1 MPRIDPDDGERL
13 IIVGLPF
20 TLGKCPSLTISGAN
34 HVHVPAT
41 IPEPGNEPV
50 RETGGATALSKRIAR
65 WRRSLLG
72 KLTLLF
78 LAGVMFAYVI
88 GALVGWSMFVDAA
101 KEQWNT
107 QARINTQIAS
117 ATLRGIYT
125 YVAVNA
131 DESGQVNGIVTSL
144 PVGDDDSVLATG
156 YNPVD
161 VLALISAQTKNDT
174 WLFQYDETAGV
185 FVTMATSAQDQEAG
199 ASPLPPEDETLF
211 GVEGKQG
218 RFATGFATIGGQEHY
233 LGLLPI
239 VSPQGKVLGALAVSI
254 GSAEELYRAQG
265 KLIRNSLIM
274 LLVVL
279 MLTSVAV
286 TSLVKR
292 LFRPVPVLVQAT
304 LRIADEQTD
313 IATPFQ
319 DRKDEL
325 GDMAVAI
332 ETLREAVVERGRLR
346 QIRDMAVQMEHMAHH
361 DALTGLPNRALLM
374 KSLDEVLA
382 DTSQDAFN
390 VMMLDLDR
398 FKAVNDTLGHACG
411 DALLVQTAQRVSS
424 VLGPGDIAA
433 RLGGDEFAVIQRVA
447 RDAELE
453 ARKLASRILE
463 TIAAGFTLD
472 GHEVIVGT
480 SIGISCSPRHG
491 ASATQLL
498 QGADLALYR
507 AKAAGRGTF
516 IVYEEGM
523 DMIAQDQH
531 ALQIDLGLALQ
542 REEFQ
547 VHYQPII
554 NLADNAVC
562 GFEALVRW
570 RHPQHGFIPP
580 DRFIPLAEETGIIA
594 PLGEWVLNRACRD
607 AVSWPEHLKLAVNL
621 SAVQLRLPEIA
632 KTVAEVLQLSGLR
645 ASRLELEI
653 TETALLAG
661 PASNTA
667 LNALHD
673 MGISIVLDDF
683 GTGYAS
689 LHYLANISFSK
700 VKIDREFVAD
710 LATRPACR
718 AIVGAIIG
726 LARQLDMDVTAEGVE
741 TEEQLVLLR
750 AAGCGTAQGYHFAR
764 PRPLEDIS
772 YEIEAPAAPRRVGLA

>member
-1 MPRIDPDDGERL
+1 MREI
-13 IIVGLPF
+13 
-20 TLGKCPSLTISGAN
+20 A
-34 HVHVPAT
+34 AT
-41 IPEPGNEPV
+41 
-50 RETGGATALSKRIAR
+50 TAFSTRIAG

-78 LAGVMFAYVI
+78 LAGVMFAYVV

-101 KEQWNT
+101 KAQWNT

-131 DESGQVNGIVTSL
+131 DDGGQVNRIVTSL

-156 YNPVD
+156 YSPVD
-161 VLALISAQTKNDT
+161 VLALITAQTKNDT
-174 WLFQYDETAGV
+174 WLFRYDEVAGA
-185 FVTMATSAQDQEAG
+185 FVTIATSAQDQESG
-199 ASPLPPEDETLF
+199 ASPLPSKDEPLF
-211 GVEGKQG
+211 GVEAKRG
-218 RFATGFATIGGQEHY
+218 RFATGFATIGGKEHY
-233 LGLLPI
+233 LGMLPI
-239 VSPQGKVLGALAVSI
+239 VTPEGKVLGTLAASI
-254 GSAEELYRAQG
+254 GSAEELYRAQDE
-265 KLIRNSLIM
+265 LIRNSLIM

-279 MLTSVAV
+279 MLTSFAV
-286 TSLVKR
+286 TLLFKR

-304 LRIADEQTD
+304 LRIAKEQTD

-319 DRKDEL
+319 ERNDEL

-346 QIRDMAVQMEHMAHH
+346 QIRDTAVQMEHMAHH

-374 KSLDEVLA
+374 KSLDQILA
-382 DTSQDAFN
+382 DTAQDAFN
-390 VMMLDLDR
+390 VMLLDLDR

-424 VLGPGDIAA
+424 VLGPGDIVA

-447 RDAELE
+447 RDAEPE
-453 ARKLASRILE
+453 AGKLASRILE
-463 TIAAGFTLD
+463 TITAGFTLD
-472 GHEVIVGT
+472 GHDVVVGT

-491 ASATQLL
+491 ASAKQLL

-523 DMIAQDQH
+523 DMIAQDRH

-547 VHYQPII
+547 VHYQPIV
-554 NLADNAVC
+554 NLADHAVC

-580 DRFIPLAEETGIIA
+580 DRFIPLAEDSGIIA
-594 PLGEWVLNRACRD
+594 PLGEWVLNRACSD
-607 AVSWPEHLKLAVNL
+607 AVSWPENIKLAVNL

-632 KTVAEVLQLSGLR
+632 ETVAEVLRTSGFPS
-645 ASRLELEI
+645 SRLELEI

-661 PASNTA
+661 PASNAA
-667 LNALHD
+667 LEALQD

-700 VKIDREFVAD
+700 VKVDREFVTG
-710 LATRPACR
+710 LTTQPACR
-718 AIVGAIIG
+718 VIVGAIIG

-741 TEEQLVLLR
+741 TEEQLILLR
-750 AAGCGTAQGYHFAR
+750 AAGCGTAQGFHFAR
-764 PRPLEDIS
+764 PRPLEEIS
-772 YEIEAPAAPRRVGLA
+772 YEIEAPVTPRRVGLA